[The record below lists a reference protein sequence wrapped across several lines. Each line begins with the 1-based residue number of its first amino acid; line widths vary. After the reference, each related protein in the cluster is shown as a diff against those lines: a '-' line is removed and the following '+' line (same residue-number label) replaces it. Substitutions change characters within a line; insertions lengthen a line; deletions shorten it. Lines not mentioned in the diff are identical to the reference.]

1 MFLPKRLEKKLNN
14 KQQQHV
20 MFSLAKY
27 ATDAIKFF
35 QVDLILLFVNCYE
48 TLLTF
53 QTIQLKKFDI
63 RPAVVYFDFN
73 VILSSDEIVWNWN
86 LKLLHSYK

>member
-48 TLLTF
+48 PFLTLEF
-53 QTIQLKKFDI
+53 QTIQLKKLYI
-63 RPAVVYFDFN
+63 RPAVVVVYFDFN
-73 VILSSDEIVWNWN
+73 VILSSDEIVWN
-86 LKLLHSYK
+86 

>member
-48 TLLTF
+48 TLLILEF
-53 QTIQLKKFDI
+53 QTIQLKKLYI
-63 RPAVVYFDFN
+63 RPAVVVVYFDFN
-73 VILSSDEIVWNWN
+73 VILSSDEIVWN
-86 LKLLHSYK
+86 

>member
-48 TLLTF
+48 TLLILEF
-53 QTIQLKKFDI
+53 QTIQLKKLYI
-63 RPAVVYFDFN
+63 RPAVVVVYFDFN

-86 LKLLHSYK
+86 F